1 MHLMT
6 AHRDPLRVAIA
17 GGGVAAGELVL
28 ALAALAGDRVEVE
41 VIAPSR
47 RLAFRPGAPAVAF
60 ADAGIQEYDLAELVA
75 DAGASLRIDSV
86 EAVASEARRLR
97 LASGAVA
104 TYDALVL
111 ATGVRARSGV
121 AGALTWRDHR
131 DVPLLAGVV
140 DEMAELG
147 SGRLVFGVPAG
158 VTWSLPLY
166 ELSLLTAADLTRRGA
181 NVEVVAVTPERRALA
196 VFGAVASARVE
207 EELELRGVRLITGVS
222 PASVQRGRLLFSS
235 GEGLAADRVVVLPR
249 LTGRRLA
256 GVPSDWN
263 GFVDTDE
270 QGRVRELEDVY
281 AVGDMTSF
289 PVKQGGLATQQAD
302 VVASTLAAL
311 AGAGTQ
317 PDSAKL
323 VLRSRL
329 LGAACPLFL
338 RTELDAHG
346 DPQGSSEATVSDES
360 PWWPAAK
367 LFGRHLTPWMAGRAV
382 AAPA

>member
-1 MHLMT
+1 
-6 AHRDPLRVAIA
+6 
-17 GGGVAAGELVL
+17 
-28 ALAALAGDRVEVE
+28 
-41 VIAPSR
+41 
-47 RLAFRPGAPAVAF
+47 
-60 ADAGIQEYDLAELVA
+60 
-75 DAGASLRIDSV
+75 
-86 EAVASEARRLR
+86 
-97 LASGAVA
+97 
-104 TYDALVL
+104 
-111 ATGVRARSGV
+111 
-121 AGALTWRDHR
+121 
-131 DVPLLAGVV
+131 
-140 DEMAELG
+140 
-147 SGRLVFGVPAG
+147 
-158 VTWSLPLY
+158 
-166 ELSLLTAADLTRRGA
+166 
-181 NVEVVAVTPERRALA
+181 
-196 VFGAVASARVE
+196 
-207 EELELRGVRLITGVS
+207 
-222 PASVQRGRLLFSS
+222 
-235 GEGLAADRVVVLPR
+235 
-249 LTGRRLA
+249 
-256 GVPSDWN
+256 VPSDWN